1 MKKVGRKLKK
11 FITKFFLINDTPHK
25 VAAGAALGFF
35 LGTIPGE
42 GVFSTMVMASLLRF
56 NRLAAL
62 SGVLATNMWMT
73 VVTLPPAAYVGGT
86 LFGIEAEKLKADFRA
101 TYDAGVNYFFS
112 KVILLELL
120 LPLMVGFIIVAGSLA
135 IIFYLGL
142 YLTLKKRE
150 LRLGQGHVL
159 KLKQLKKRAIKK

>member
-1 MKKVGRKLKK
+1 MKKANGKLKK
-11 FITKFFLINDTPHK
+11 FIEKFFLINDTPHK

-42 GVFSTMVMASLLRF
+42 GVLSTMVVSSVLRL

-62 SGVLATNMWMT
+62 TGVLATNMWMT
-73 VVTLPPAAYVGGT
+73 VVTLPPAAYVGGFI
-86 LFGIEAEKLKADFRA
+86 FGIDPETLKADFRT
-101 TYDAGVNYFFS
+101 TYVSGINYFFS

-135 IIFYLGL
+135 IMFYLGL
-142 YLTLKKRE
+142 YVALKKKQSQ
-150 LRLGQGHVL
+150 LGQDHLL
-159 KLKQLKKRAIKK
+159 KPEE